1 MLLEMSV
8 PRSRLHRL
16 ISRGSQ
22 IAAADKYGQNR
33 RISWRFGV
41 ATSVPLCVRIAALH
55 LASKRTGGVE
65 LLSSPCPRVGLD
77 SWVSSCTQHAGL
89 RIDDDRGAGRQG
101 PRWCDTQLV
110 TARNEFL
117 LRRFGDAI
125 LHRHGARNHCV
136 RKRRRWKA
144 ASGPPWSFDCLLD
157 VHAKID
163 HVDQC
168 LHGAQARWPHLEP
181 TSNSRHGS

>member
-16 ISRGSQ
+16 ITPWKPNGGGRQ
-22 IAAADKYGQNR
+22 IRQNR

-41 ATSVPLCVRIAALH
+41 ATLVPLCVRIAALH
-55 LASKRTGGVE
+55 LASKRTGGVSI
-65 LLSSPCPRVGLD
+65 LSSPCPRVGLD

-89 RIDDDRGAGRQG
+89 RIDDDGGAGRQG

-110 TARNEFL
+110 AARNEFL

-125 LHRHGARNHCV
+125 LHRHDARNHCA

-144 ASGPPWSFDCLLD
+144 A
-157 VHAKID
+157 
-163 HVDQC
+163 
-168 LHGAQARWPHLEP
+168 R
-181 TSNSRHGS
+181 